1 VSGSGDS
8 DVDAILEV
16 FESVRADED
25 RDPNEGLRERKKRR
39 VRQKISD
46 VATAMF
52 LVHGFDNVTVA
63 QIAAACEV
71 AEQTLFNYFTTKES
85 MFFDRSEPMINAVAD
100 AVRERRSAS
109 LIEVVVQSIAS
120 EIHPGRWE
128 ALHDADQ
135 LHFIRLFCDV
145 ATGSP
150 TLVAA
155 RFADLPHFID
165 EVSIALAQRIGA
177 DPIDPEVQLATFV
190 IAGLVEVRVQSAF
203 HHVKDATSFVALN
216 DVIHRDFLKAAQLV
230 EPTLDAF
237 DNMPKRATARKVTM
251 ERNQNNGTL
260 VRVIR

>member
-1 VSGSGDS
+1 MSGSGDS

-100 AVRERRSAS
+100 AVRERRSA
-109 LIEVVVQSIAS
+109 
-120 EIHPGRWE
+120 
-128 ALHDADQ
+128 
-135 LHFIRLFCDV
+135 
-145 ATGSP
+145 
-150 TLVAA
+150 
-155 RFADLPHFID
+155 
-165 EVSIALAQRIGA
+165 
-177 DPIDPEVQLATFV
+177 
-190 IAGLVEVRVQSAF
+190 
-203 HHVKDATSFVALN
+203 
-216 DVIHRDFLKAAQLV
+216 
-230 EPTLDAF
+230 
-237 DNMPKRATARKVTM
+237 
-251 ERNQNNGTL
+251 
-260 VRVIR
+260 